1 MKVVSKLSNI
11 NNLRAAAPTNL
22 LESVVSSP
30 QQLMLN
36 WNAKKEK
43 DERERSDSP
52 PLRQDYER
60 QLKEFIDRNTVRAT
74 LLTWGLLRSLHEVC
88 MRRLSMIL
96 AQTSSLWIT

>member
-11 NNLRAAAPTNL
+11 NNLRAAASTNL
-22 LESVVSSP
+22 QDSVVSSP

-60 QLKEFIDRNTVRAT
+60 QLKEFIDRNTVRDA
-74 LLTWGLLRSLHEVC
+74 L
-88 MRRLSMIL
+88 I
-96 AQTSSLWIT
+96 I